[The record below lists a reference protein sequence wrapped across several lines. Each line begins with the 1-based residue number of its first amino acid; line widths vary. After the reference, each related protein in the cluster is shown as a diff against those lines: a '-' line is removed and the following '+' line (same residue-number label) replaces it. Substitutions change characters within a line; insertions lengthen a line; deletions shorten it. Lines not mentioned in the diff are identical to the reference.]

1 MSGSDDESRL
11 LAEEPSEF
19 VECQMPKAGKDSH
32 EEIPVAVAKTVHASI
47 EGQFSKLAK
56 SLQEGFVNLGKILT
70 DGLKTSRQNLTSS
83 SDSSGSESDPEDKQP
98 PPKRSKKQEL
108 SDDDV
113 TKVVNELI
121 STSNKPTTDS
131 PATNS
136 SQSTVL
142 AMVADELNEEKCGP
156 GIAENLAKVV
166 DKLLRTRL
174 AEEKLKEKQSLYS
187 RPKNCEAMVP
197 TRVNSEIWQQ
207 LQPHTRSQDIRMQ
220 KVQNSLL
227 KGLMPLTQLTNT
239 LLQLPDSV
247 PTESRESIVKQALD
261 ALTLIAQANGELNQR
276 RREMIKPDLNQQ
288 FQQLCNDQVPIT
300 SWLFGDELA
309 KTCQD
314 ITNTNRVSQKV
325 SRPGSHR
332 PHRQQKYRRHYRY
345 SKNEQGKPRPQSNF
359 PRKQGGNRK
368 LQQ

>member
-1 MSGSDDESRL
+1 MYNPASRDN
-11 LAEEPSEF
+11 S
-19 VECQMPKAGKDSH
+19 
-32 EEIPVAVAKTVHASI
+32 
-47 EGQFSKLAK
+47 LAK
-56 SLQEGFVNLGKILT
+56 SLEEGFVNLGKILT
-70 DGLKTSRQNLTSS
+70 DGIKTSRQNPTSS
-83 SDSSGSESDPEDKQP
+83 
-98 PPKRSKKQEL
+98 PKRSKKQEL
-108 SDDDV
+108 SDDNV
-113 TKVVNELI
+113 TRDVNELI
-121 STSNKPTTDS
+121 STANKQTTDA

-142 AMVADELNEEKCGP
+142 AMLADELSEEKCGP
-156 GIAENLAKVV
+156 GVAENLDKVV
-166 DKLLRTRL
+166 DKFLRTRL

-187 RPKNCEAMVP
+187 RPKNCEAYGAHP
-197 TRVNSEIWQQ
+197 SKLEEIWQQ

-247 PTESRESIVKQALD
+247 STESRESIVKQALD
-261 ALTLIAQANGELNQR
+261 SLTLIAQANGELNQR
-276 RREMIKPDLNQQ
+276 RREMIKPNLNQQ

-314 ITNTNRVSQKV
+314 ISNTNRVSQKV
-325 SRPGSHR
+325 SGPGSHR

-345 SKNEQGKPRPQSNF
+345 SKSEQGKSRPQSNF